1 MLIYIYT
8 FSDII
13 HYYFLNNLKHQIN
26 MDAGIGVGG
35 MSLSKSEVASAGFN
49 VFSPIEFETSI
60 KSSVKQKFYPSS
72 TSSSMGPFSISVP
85 ADPDK
90 WSDAKSIRLH
100 GRMRIRK
107 KVGSTV
113 SDLEDTDNMGVVD
126 NIFHSLWSQIR
137 VKLNGTEITDP
148 TGLITYLSIFLLCLQ
163 FFYL

>member
-1 MLIYIYT
+1 
-8 FSDII
+8 
-13 HYYFLNNLKHQIN
+13 
-26 MDAGIGVGG
+26 MDAGVGVGG

-49 VFSPIEFETSI
+49 VFSPAEFETSI
-60 KSSVKQKFYPSS
+60 ESSVKQKFYPSS
-72 TSSSMGPFSISVP
+72 TTSSLGPFSISVP

-107 KVGSTV
+107 KVGTAV
-113 SDLEDTDNMGVVD
+113 SDLTDADNIGVVD

-148 TGLITYLSIFLLCLQ
+148 TGLIIHLLNLLVYL
-163 FFYL
+163 